1 MEEEQHEVVIVGAG
15 IAGLAT
21 AVALKI
27 VGLQTLVLER
37 SPELRA
43 TGAAIGLSSNAWR
56 ALDVLGVAHKLLPSC
71 PTVPK
76 TVVTDLPTG
85 SIQAVPFTRSQR
97 GDTAIRIVHRK
108 DLLETLAEELKPGT
122 IRFSSKIT
130 SIDQEASSSVTTV
143 HLDDGSVVK
152 AKVLIGCDGV
162 HSVVARWLGLSEP
175 VHSGRSGVRGLA
187 VFPEGHGLKNGAAQ
201 YVIDDKRAGYAPLN
215 SNDLYWFITHP
226 STARGNPLSLSLSL
240 SDSSR
245 THAEKEIER
254 DPELILAEVTEKL
267 AIDFPP
273 EFQMVVRH
281 VDLATLS
288 WAPLVF
294 RLPWDVLLGRI
305 HKGCVT
311 VAGDAMHP
319 MTPDLAQGGCTALE
333 DAIVL
338 ARNLA
343 RARSR
348 GQLAAGLESYVRER
362 RWRATWLIAAS
373 YLSGWVQQ
381 GGNAGVWRSSVEW
394 FRRNIYYK
402 FLHSRIFFAV
412 HQYDC
417 GDLLPAE

>member
-37 SPELRA
+37 SPALRA

-97 GDTAIRIVHRK
+97 GDTATRIVHRK

-130 SIDQEASSSVTTV
+130 SIDQDASSSATAV

-175 VHSGRSGVRGLA
+175 VHSGRSAVRGLA

-201 YVIDDKRAGYAPLN
+201 YVIDDKRAGFALLN

-226 STARGNPLSLSLSL
+226 STAR
-240 SDSSR
+240 
-245 THAEKEIER
+245 EKEIER

-343 RARSR
+343 GARSR

>member
-76 TVVTDLPTG
+76 AVVTDLPTG

-97 GDTAIRIVHRK
+97 GDTATRIVHRK

-130 SIDQEASSSVTTV
+130 SIDQDASSSVTAV

-175 VHSGRSGVRGLA
+175 VHSGRSAVRGLA
-187 VFPEGHGLKNGAAQ
+187 VFPEGHGLKNGVVQ
-201 YVIDDKRAGYAPLN
+201 Y
-215 SNDLYWFITHP
+215 
-226 STARGNPLSLSLSL
+226 
-240 SDSSR
+240 
-245 THAEKEIER
+245 
-254 DPELILAEVTEKL
+254 
-267 AIDFPP
+267 
-273 EFQMVVRH
+273 
-281 VDLATLS
+281 
-288 WAPLVF
+288 
-294 RLPWDVLLGRI
+294 GRI

-343 RARSR
+343 GARSR

-362 RWRATWLIAAS
+362 RWRAAWLIAAS
-373 YLSGWVQQ
+373 YFSGWVQQ

-402 FLHSRIFFAV
+402 FLHSRIFDAI

>member
-21 AVALKI
+21 AVALQI

-76 TVVTDLPTG
+76 AVVTDLPTG

-97 GDTAIRIVHRK
+97 GDTATRIVHRK

-130 SIDQEASSSVTTV
+130 SIDQDASSSVTAV

-175 VHSGRSGVRGLA
+175 VHSGRSAVRGLA

-201 YVIDDKRAGYAPLN
+201 YVIDDKRAGFAPLN

-226 STARGNPLSLSLSL
+226 STAR
-240 SDSSR
+240 
-245 THAEKEIER
+245 EKEIQR

-343 RARSR
+343 GARSR

-362 RWRATWLIAAS
+362 RWRAAWLIAAS

>member
-56 ALDVLGVAHKLLPSC
+56 ALEVLGVAHKLLPSC

-76 TVVTDLPTG
+76 AVVTDLPTG

-97 GDTAIRIVHRK
+97 GDTATRIVHRK

-130 SIDQEASSSVTTV
+130 SIDQDASSSVTAV

-175 VHSGRSGVRGLA
+175 VHSGRSAVRGLA

-201 YVIDDKRAGYAPLN
+201 YVIDDKRAGFAPLN

-226 STARGNPLSLSLSL
+226 STAR
-240 SDSSR
+240 
-245 THAEKEIER
+245 EKEIER

-343 RARSR
+343 GARSR

>member
-1 MEEEQHEVVIVGAG
+1 IVSCTRFRYSLVMEEEQHEVVIVGAG

-56 ALDVLGVAHKLLPSC
+56 ALEVLGVAHKLLPSC

-76 TVVTDLPTG
+76 AVVTDLPTG

-97 GDTAIRIVHRK
+97 GDTATRIVHRK

-130 SIDQEASSSVTTV
+130 SIDQDASSSVTAV

-175 VHSGRSGVRGLA
+175 VHSGRSAVRGLA

-201 YVIDDKRAGYAPLN
+201 YVIDDKRAGFAPLN

-226 STARGNPLSLSLSL
+226 STAR
-240 SDSSR
+240 
-245 THAEKEIER
+245 EKEIER

-333 DAIVL
+333 
-338 ARNLA
+338 
-343 RARSR
+343 
-348 GQLAAGLESYVRER
+348 
-362 RWRATWLIAAS
+362 
-373 YLSGWVQQ
+373 
-381 GGNAGVWRSSVEW
+381 
-394 FRRNIYYK
+394 
-402 FLHSRIFFAV
+402 
-412 HQYDC
+412 
-417 GDLLPAE
+417 

>member
-85 SIQAVPFTRSQR
+85 SSQAVPFTRSQR

-175 VHSGRSGVRGLA
+175 VHSGQSGVRGLA

-201 YVIDDKRAGYAPLN
+201 YVIDDKRAGFAPLN

-226 STARGNPLSLSLSL
+226 STAR
-240 SDSSR
+240 
-245 THAEKEIER
+245 EKEIER

-294 RLPWDVLLGRI
+294 RLPWDVLLGRN

-343 RARSR
+343 GARSR

>member
-97 GDTAIRIVHRK
+97 GDTATRIVHRK

-130 SIDQEASSSVTTV
+130 SIDQDASSSVTAV

-175 VHSGRSGVRGLA
+175 VHSGRSAVRGLA

-201 YVIDDKRAGYAPLN
+201 YVIDDKRAGFAPLN

-226 STARGNPLSLSLSL
+226 STAR
-240 SDSSR
+240 
-245 THAEKEIER
+245 EKEIER

-267 AIDFPP
+267 AVDFPP

-343 RARSR
+343 GARSR

>member
-56 ALDVLGVAHKLLPSC
+56 ALEVLGVAHKLLPSC

-76 TVVTDLPTG
+76 TIVTDLPTG

-97 GDTAIRIVHRK
+97 GDTATRIVHRK

-175 VHSGRSGVRGLA
+175 VHSGRSAVRGLA

-201 YVIDDKRAGYAPLN
+201 YVIDDKRAGFAPLN
-215 SNDLYWFITHP
+215 SNDLYWQP
-226 STARGNPLSLSLSL
+226 SLSLSLSL

-343 RARSR
+343 GARSR

-381 GGNAGVWRSSVEW
+381 
-394 FRRNIYYK
+394 
-402 FLHSRIFFAV
+402 
-412 HQYDC
+412 
-417 GDLLPAE
+417 